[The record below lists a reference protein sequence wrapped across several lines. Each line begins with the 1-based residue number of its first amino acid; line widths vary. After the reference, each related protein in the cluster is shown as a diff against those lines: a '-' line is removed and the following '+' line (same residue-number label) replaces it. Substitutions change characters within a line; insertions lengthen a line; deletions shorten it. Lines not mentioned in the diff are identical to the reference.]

1 MLKKYRIRA
10 ILSSL
15 AIFLPCIFGIIMW
28 EELPLTLATHWGADG
43 VADGTGSK
51 AFAVFGIPAILFVF
65 HWVCVLITLWDWKK
79 RGEQSGKIFNLV
91 LWIMPYVS
99 ALVSVIMYT
108 VALGY
113 EISFTAVTL
122 LPLGLLFVVIGNYM
136 PKVKRNH
143 TMGIKVKWT
152 LESDENWYATHRLA
166 GKVWT
171 VGGLLLMLL
180 AFIPSETVMVVSFI
194 AIIPVTFIP
203 VVYSYVFYRR
213 QLGEGKIEKTK
224 PNKIVITVTLI
235 SVAVLSAF
243 FVWLMFTGDIG
254 VDFGEESFTVEASFY
269 SDLTVKYEDID
280 SIELI
285 DSDVKGSRVG
295 GFGSPR
301 LSMGNFRNDEYGTY
315 TRYSYNSCDSAI
327 VIRDGDKV
335 LVLNGKDEAAT
346 KELYNGLEK
355 RIQK

>member
-1 MLKKYRIRA
+1 MLKKYRICA

-15 AIFLPCIFGIIMW
+15 AIFLPCIFGLIMW
-28 EELPLTLATHWGADG
+28 DKLPQTLATHWGANG
-43 VADGTGSK
+43 EADGSMGR
-51 AFAVFGIPAILFVF
+51 AVAVFGIPAVLFVF
-65 HWVCVLITLWDWKK
+65 HWVCVLVTLWDWKR

-91 LWIMPYVS
+91 LWIMPYIS
-99 ALVSVIMYT
+99 ALVSVIMYS

-113 EISFTAVTL
+113 EISFAAITL

-180 AFIPSETVMVVSFI
+180 AFIPGETMMVVSLI
-194 AIIPVTFIP
+194 AIIPVTLIP
-203 VVYSYVFYRR
+203 VVYSYLFYRR
-213 QLGEGKIEKTK
+213 QLSEGKIEKTK
-224 PNKIVITVTLI
+224 PSKIGMTVTLI
-235 SVAVLSAF
+235 SVALLSAF

-285 DSDVKGSRVG
+285 DSNVKGSRVG
-295 GFGSPR
+295 GFESLR

-315 TRYSYNSCDSAI
+315 TRYSYNSCDSAV

-335 LVLNGKDEAAT
+335 LVLSGKDIEST
-346 KELYNGLEK
+346 KELYEEL
-355 RIQK
+355 IQKMK